1 MKTPPEKSG
10 GFFYAY
16 FKKYCPKSIDI
27 WDERGYNIDKKR
39 KPEVLKMKMLENIK
53 SMSVEE
59 LESLIQK
66 ASEILAEKKRE
77 NAGEFEFEF
86 SATNDPRKGKPYVA
100 RLYWGGEKV
109 ERDFFDLN
117 QQWGKKEVTVS
128 GKYTAR
134 AGDIVEKRV
143 GGSWKND
150 YRYWYFVTE
159 TGEEVKVADID
170 DSEAKVR
177 VTQYLRNEISAKE
190 LLEKA
195 S

>member
-1 MKTPPEKSG
+1 MSIL
-10 GFFYAY
+10 
-16 FKKYCPKSIDI
+16 KKYCTKSIDI
-27 WDERGYNIDKKR
+27 WDKRGYNLDKKR

>member
-1 MKTPPEKSG
+1 
-10 GFFYAY
+10 
-16 FKKYCPKSIDI
+16 
-27 WDERGYNIDKKR
+27 
-39 KPEVLKMKMLENIK
+39 VLKVREVMLRAHEIAKGIQIGTYKMKIAQGLQQAWAEWRREKMLESLKN
-53 SMSVEE
+53 MNVEE

-66 ASEILAEKKRE
+66 ANEILVEKKRE

-109 ERDFFDLN
+109 ERDFFNLHR
-117 QQWGKKEVTVS
+117 QWGKKELTVS

-134 AGDIVEKRV
+134 AGDIIEKRV

-150 YRYWYFVTE
+150 YRSWYFITE
-159 TGEEVKVADID
+159 TGEEVKVAGID
-170 DSEAKVR
+170 NSAAKAI
-177 VTQYLRNEISAKE
+177 VTQYLRHEITAKE
-190 LLEKA
+190 LLEKV

>member
-1 MKTPPEKSG
+1 MREVMLRAHEIARGIQIGTYKMKIAQGLQQAWAE
-10 GFFYAY
+10 
-16 FKKYCPKSIDI
+16 
-27 WDERGYNIDKKR
+27 WRRE
-39 KPEVLKMKMLENIK
+39 KMLESLKN
-53 SMSVEE
+53 MNVEE

-77 NAGEFEFEF
+77 NAGKFEFEF

-109 ERDFFDLN
+109 EREFFDLHR
-117 QQWGKKEVTVS
+117 QWGKKELTVS
-128 GKYTAR
+128 GKYTAH
-134 AGDIVEKRV
+134 AGDIIEKRL

-150 YRYWYFVTE
+150 YRSWYFVTE

-170 DSEAKVR
+170 DSAAKTR
-177 VTQYLRNEISAKE
+177 VIQYLRHEITAKE